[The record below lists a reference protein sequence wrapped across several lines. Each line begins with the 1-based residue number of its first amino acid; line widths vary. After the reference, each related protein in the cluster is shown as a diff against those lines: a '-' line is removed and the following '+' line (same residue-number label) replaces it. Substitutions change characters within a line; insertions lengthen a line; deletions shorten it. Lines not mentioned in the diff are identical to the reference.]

1 MRSDST
7 CRDRRGDRRS
17 LLHAGWLLA
26 AAGAVLTAAPQSP
39 PPVFRAATDLV
50 VLQVSVVDSEHRFV
64 SDLGVGDFAVYEEG
78 ERQNVAT
85 FVSTT
90 APLDVVILLDT
101 SASMGATLKIAQRA
115 AMQLV
120 DSLKDEDR
128 GALIVFNDN
137 VQVKQ
142 ALTRD
147 TRSLES
153 AIRGV
158 TARGTT
164 ALYDAIYIAQHE
176 LARARQS
183 TDPRRQAI
191 VVLSDGDDTRS
202 RLSFDDV
209 LDEAKRSAV
218 TVFTITTAL
227 VPGVTPVGVDQQ
239 IRFDMR
245 QLAEVTGGRTFAAV
259 GIADLERVY
268 DEIAVELG
276 QQYWLGYVR
285 PNAEQDGFRRVSVAV
300 ETREGLRARTRSGY
314 QVSTPR
320 RAGSS
325 SRTGTSD

>member
-1 MRSDST
+1 M
-7 CRDRRGDRRS
+7 
-17 LLHAGWLLA
+17 
-26 AAGAVLTAAPQSP
+26 
-39 PPVFRAATDLV
+39 FRAATDLV

-78 ERQNVAT
+78 QRQNVAT

-90 APLDVVILLDT
+90 APLDVAILLDT
-101 SASMGATLKIAQRA
+101 SASMGANLKIAQRA
-115 AMQLV
+115 AIQLV
-120 DSLKDEDR
+120 DSLKADDR
-128 GALIVFNDN
+128 GTLIVFNDT

-147 TRSLES
+147 TDSLES

-176 LARARQS
+176 LARARQG
-183 TDPRRQAI
+183 TEPRRQAI

-209 LDEAKRSAV
+209 IDEARRSAI

-227 VPGVTPVGVDQQ
+227 YPGTTPVGIDQQ

-285 PNAEQDGFRRVSVAV
+285 PNPAQDGFRRVSVVV
-300 ETREGLRARTRSGY
+300 ETRQGLRARTRSGY

-320 RAGSS
+320 RVGAPARSGV
-325 SRTGTSD
+325 TD

>member
-1 MRSDST
+1 M
-7 CRDRRGDRRS
+7 
-17 LLHAGWLLA
+17 
-26 AAGAVLTAAPQSP
+26 
-39 PPVFRAATDLV
+39 FRAATDLV
-50 VLQVSVVDSEHRFV
+50 VLQVSVIDSEHRFV

-78 ERQNVAT
+78 QRQNVAT

-90 APLDVVILLDT
+90 APLDVAILLDT
-101 SASMGATLKIAQRA
+101 SASMGANLKIAQRA
-115 AMQLV
+115 AIQLV
-120 DSLKDEDR
+120 DSLKADDR
-128 GALIVFNDN
+128 GTIIVFNDT

-147 TRSLES
+147 TDSLES

-176 LARARQS
+176 LARARQG

-209 LDEAKRSAV
+209 LDEARRSAI

-227 VPGVTPVGVDQQ
+227 YPGTTPVGVDQQ

-285 PNAEQDGFRRVSVAV
+285 PNSAQDGFRRVSVVV
-300 ETREGLRARTRSGY
+300 ETRQGLRARTRSGY
-314 QVSTPR
+314 QVNTPR
-320 RAGSS
+320 RVGSPA
-325 SRTGTSD
+325 RPGHSD